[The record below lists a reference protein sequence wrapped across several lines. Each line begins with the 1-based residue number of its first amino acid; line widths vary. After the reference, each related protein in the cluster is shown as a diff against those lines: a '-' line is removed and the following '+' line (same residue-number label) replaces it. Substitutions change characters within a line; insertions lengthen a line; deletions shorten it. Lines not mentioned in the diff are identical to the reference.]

1 MKKVMNNLRLIVVAT
16 IIFGILVFPAFG
28 RGTTQINNFAGVVGF
43 YKTFGEYL
51 FPDVF
56 SDGIP
61 VSGISTGSKSAD
73 VMAGLTLLMSLD
85 QKASGKSDTLRI
97 KTSAVCREC
106 KDRIEQNMAFEKGI
120 KDVSLDLDTKIATI
134 RYNPKST
141 TPDQIRKKIS
151 KLGYD
156 ADDVPADPVAYEKL
170 PACCKK
176 DAPKH

>member
-1 MKKVMNNLRLIVVAT
+1 MKKVLNNPKLIAVAI
-16 IIFGILVFPAFG
+16 IIFGILVIPAFG
-28 RGTTQINNFAGVVGF
+28 RGTKQINNFAMVTGCHNP
-43 YKTFGEYL
+43 FGEYL
-51 FPDVF
+51 ITGGF
-56 SDGIP
+56 SDGITA
-61 VSGISTGSKSAD
+61 SGISTGNNSTE
-73 VMAGLTLLMSLD
+73 VIAGLSFLMTGN
-85 QKASGKSDTLRI
+85 QKGSGKSDTLRI
-97 KTSAVCREC
+97 KTSAVCGQC

-120 KDVSLDLDTKIATI
+120 KDVSLDLETKIVTI

-156 ADDVPADPVAYEKL
+156 ADDVPADAAAYEKL

>member
-1 MKKVMNNLRLIVVAT
+1 MKRVMKKQRLIVFAT
-16 IIFGILVFPAFG
+16 IILGILVFPAFG
-28 RGTTQINNFAGVVGF
+28 RGTTQINNFAGVAGC
-43 YKTFGEYL
+43 YKTFGECV
-51 FPDVF
+51 FQDVY

-61 VSGISTGSKSAD
+61 VSGTSTGSSNAD
-73 VMAGLTLLMSLD
+73 VMAGLSLLMSVD

-97 KTSAVCREC
+97 KTSAVCGQC

-120 KDVSLDLDTKIATI
+120 KDVSLDLDTKIVAI

-141 TPDQIRKKIS
+141 TPDQIRRKIS

-156 ADDVPADPVAYEKL
+156 ADDVPADSVAYKKL